1 MSTATNPGAV
11 STPSP
16 AQTATEH
23 ASPPAKL
30 VRILHFP
37 VPDLTY
43 KVQIRDRPGPLH
55 DPSNPS
61 RGYTTH
67 TLALEPTLF
76 SFATSTFSFANFGP
90 FSHFLTSH
98 TPANIASITRVQW
111 EARDSWDVA
120 GGSTLTVAKMLV
132 DKLPGLK
139 EVVLLQV
146 MGKKAR
152 GTWTVKR
159 NLEAWENG
167 LRNLKDGLTVTVKSM
182 EPGKFEE
189 RMKGGSFRRVDPMGG
204 RVSARNATGR
214 RERAMDERAAYY
226 DQR

>member
-1 MSTATNPGAV
+1 MSTATNPGAAP
-11 STPSP
+11 TLLA

-23 ASPPAKL
+23 ASPPTKL

-43 KVQIRDRPGPLH
+43 KIQIRDRPGPLH
-55 DPSNPS
+55 DPFNSS
-61 RGYTTH
+61 RVYTTH

-90 FSHFLTSH
+90 FSHFLASH
-98 TPANIASITRVQW
+98 APANVASITSVQW
-111 EARDSWDVA
+111 EAHDFWDVA

-139 EVVLLQV
+139 EVVILQV

-152 GTWTVKR
+152 GTWVVKR

-167 LRNLKDGLTVTVKSM
+167 LRNMKEGLTVTVRSI

-189 RMKGGSFRRVDPMGG
+189 RMKGGSFRRVDPTGG

-226 DQR
+226 DQH

>member
-98 TPANIASITRVQW
+98 TPANVASITSVQW
-111 EARDSWDVA
+111 EAHDSWDVA
-120 GGSTLTVAKMLV
+120 GGSTLTIAKMLV
-132 DKLPGLK
+132 DKLPSLK
-139 EVVLLQV
+139 EVVILQV

-167 LRNLKDGLTVTVKSM
+167 LRELKHGLTVTIKSI

-189 RMKGGSFRRVDPMGG
+189 RMKGGSFRRVDLTEG
-204 RVSARNATGR
+204 RVSARKEVSRWG
-214 RERAMDERAAYY
+214 MDERSAYT
-226 DQR
+226 DKL

>member
-1 MSTATNPGAV
+1 MSTATNPGAAP
-11 STPSP
+11 TPLE

-55 DPSNPS
+55 DPFNSS
-61 RGYTTH
+61 RAYTTH

-76 SFATSTFSFANFGP
+76 SFANFGP
-90 FSHFLTSH
+90 FSHFLASH
-98 TPANIASITRVQW
+98 TPANVASITSVQW
-111 EARDSWDVA
+111 EAHDSWDVA

-139 EVVLLQV
+139 EVVILQV

-152 GTWTVKR
+152 GTWVVKR

-167 LRNLKDGLTVTVKSM
+167 LRNLKDGLTVTVRSI

-189 RMKGGSFRRVDPMGG
+189 RMKGGSFRRVDPTEG
-204 RVSARNATGR
+204 RVSARKEVSRWG
-214 RERAMDERAAYY
+214 MDERSAYT
-226 DQR
+226 DKL

>member
-1 MSTATNPGAV
+1 MSTTTNPDAV
-11 STPSP
+11 PTPSP
-16 AQTATEH
+16 AQIATEH
-23 ASPPAKL
+23 PSPPGKL

-55 DPSNPS
+55 DPFNPYP
-61 RGYTTH
+61 GYTTH

-90 FSHFLTSH
+90 FSHFLASH
-98 TPANIASITRVQW
+98 TPANVASITSVQW
-111 EARDSWDVA
+111 EAHDSWDVA

-132 DKLPGLK
+132 DKLPSLK
-139 EVVLLQV
+139 EVVILQV

-152 GTWTVKR
+152 GRWTVKR

-167 LRNLKDGLTVTVKSM
+167 LRDLKDDLTVTVRSI

-189 RMKGGSFRRVDPMGG
+189 RMKGGSFRRVDPTEG
-204 RVSARNATGR
+204 RVSARKEVSRWG
-214 RERAMDERAAYY
+214 MDERSAYT
-226 DQR
+226 DKL